1 MTTKQNLIDFGK
13 RLKIARTE
21 ANKTQDQLSHIMN
34 CHPTMVG
41 HYENAR
47 MVKKM
52 PPYDVILQAAEY
64 LKVDHDWLATGFEA
78 APPPERVR
86 PLTIDEIANFVWD
99 RPQFK
104 NPRFSDL
111 IELIRFAEARYQ

>member
-1 MTTKQNLIDFGK
+1 
-13 RLKIARTE
+13 
-21 ANKTQDQLSHIMN
+21 
-34 CHPTMVG
+34 MVG
-41 HYENAR
+41 HYESAR
-47 MVKKM
+47 NVKKM
-52 PPYDVILQAAEY
+52 PPYDVILQVSEY
-64 LKVDHDWLATGFEA
+64 LNCNHDWLATGFEP
-78 APPPERVR
+78 APPPESVR